1 MCKYIYVY
9 IKWRYVNVKI
19 YCSSTPNYTKF
30 SIWTLN
36 CASMNVHFKSTFNQQ
51 QILRSIF
58 VNIWD
63 RENPFTKESS
73 FSTSASLQL
82 ENFVQQLQLA
92 YCESAQI
99 KELTLSWSDQYVWE
113 LSKCRNFKFI
123 LNHHPFPVYQ
133 QKENALGYK
142 NIKECYWKQKAILVE
157 ETTKIV
163 KLSHVVKL

>member
-1 MCKYIYVY
+1 MCVNIYAY

-19 YCSSTPNYTKF
+19 YCSSTPSYTKF

-36 CASMNVHFKSTFNQQ
+36 CLSKNVHFKSTFNQQ

-58 VNIWD
+58 VNIWN
-63 RENPFTKESS
+63 RENS
-73 FSTSASLQL
+73 FIYKIIFNISASLQL
-82 ENFVQQLQLA
+82 ENFVQQFQLD
-92 YCESAQI
+92 YCRSAQI
-99 KELTLSWSDQYVWE
+99 KELTLSQINVWK
-113 LSKCRNFKFI
+113 LSKCIIFKF
-123 LNHHPFPVYQ
+123 LLDHHPFSSSPE
-133 QKENALGYK
+133 KENALGYK